1 MWEDILKRKMT
12 QVAPNYSETYRQAK
26 SAELLSAKNALKEAE
41 RALQTKYID
50 RDKRATMENLLN
62 DLRDRLADIRSGG
75 DLKYRSTGKRS
86 KYDLDEA
93 LEAFS
98 ENLAYFYEALEY
110 GTDSQRQADFRE
122 RMKNYREEK
131 L

>member
-12 QVAPNYSETYRQAK
+12 RVAPNFSETYREAK

-41 RALQTKYID
+41 KALQTKYID
-50 RDKRATMENLLN
+50 RDKRATMENLLY
-62 DLRDRLADIRSGG
+62 DLKNRLDDIRSGG
-75 DLKYRSTGKRS
+75 NLKYRSTSKRS

-98 ENLAYFYEALEY
+98 EHLAYFYEALEY
-110 GTDSQRQADFRE
+110 GTDSQRQADFKQ
-122 RMKNYREEK
+122 RMLNYKEEK

>member
-12 QVAPNYSETYRQAK
+12 RVAPNHSETYREAK

-41 RALQTKYID
+41 KALQTKYID
-50 RDKRATMENLLN
+50 RDKRATMEGLLDELKGALDN
-62 DLRDRLADIRSGG
+62 IRSGG

-98 ENLAYFYEALEY
+98 EKLAYFYEALEY
-110 GTDSQRQADFRE
+110 GTDSQRQADFKQ